1 MSLPNSPS
9 GERKYS
15 SPRCSWGCSSQLP
28 HEIIEAARVDGASNS
43 AVFLRLVLP
52 LSLPGFV
59 LCAIFQFTNIWNDFL
74 FGITVVPDPTR
85 QPVTVALNNLAGN
98 FSVQWNTVMAG
109 ALLAAVPTALVYILL
124 GRFFIRGLTAG
135 SVK

>member
-1 MSLPNSPS
+1 M
-9 GERKYS
+9 
-15 SPRCSWGCSSQLP
+15 
-28 HEIIEAARVDGASNS
+28 EAGQVDGASN
-43 AVFLRLVLP
+43 ATIFTRIMLP

-59 LCAIFQFTNIWNDFL
+59 VCAIFQFTNIWNDFL
-74 FGITVVPDPTR
+74 FGITVVPDPTA

-109 ALLAAVPTALVYILL
+109 ALLAAIPTAAVYLLL
-124 GRFFIRGLTAG
+124 GRWFVRGLTAG